1 MTLIETSLVSFYADY
16 GCYNTLHKMTISN
29 IYTTI
34 IPLIKLI
41 LLVTLAS
48 LALGLEPITDPKREK
63 TENFGGG

>member
-1 MTLIETSLVSFYADY
+1 
-16 GCYNTLHKMTISN
+16 MTISN